1 MISPCSVLAPRI
13 CLVLALGSSAVSI
26 QAAEEAEAKQALDQ
40 IVQKLNALEEWFT
53 DAQQR
58 SASIQQQIQRQ
69 DQTIAQL
76 RRQSRQLEASI
87 SEIEHEVAQLQKQ
100 RRSLSRADTATA
112 PDYCCPCAGGVA
124 FKCPRLYQAAAQPTL
139 KRRRPALHALSRLL

>member
-1 MISPCSVLAPRI
+1 MISPCSVLAPQI

-58 SASIQQQIQRQ
+58 SISIQQQIQRQ

-87 SEIEHEVAQLQKQ
+87 SEIEH
-100 RRSLSRADTATA
+100 LS
-112 PDYCCPCAGGVA
+112 
-124 FKCPRLYQAAAQPTL
+124 TL
-139 KRRRPALHALSRLL
+139 LIFSPHFHNNEYFLEPHSSTFNSFFLL